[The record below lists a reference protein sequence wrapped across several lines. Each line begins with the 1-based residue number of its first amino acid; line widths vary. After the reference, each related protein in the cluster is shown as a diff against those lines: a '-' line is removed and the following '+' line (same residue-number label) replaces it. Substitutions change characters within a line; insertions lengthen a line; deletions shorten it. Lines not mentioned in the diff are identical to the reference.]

1 MTMSDQTK
9 INTAGPVDP
18 GAAGRAK
25 LYAGLALVTPL
36 LSFLATFGIFTA
48 DQVSSVN
55 GFLTAALGLLGTF
68 GFGLAASKTNKQ
80 VHDGTFDQVANPV
93 DDAFKA
99 IAVIRQ
105 QADDT
110 LNHAVTQAAQ
120 ATQAIQSATAMI
132 PGGFGGVTGA
142 VLPGAVGDLIQWARD
157 NTDGR

>member
-1 MTMSDQTK
+1 MIMSDQTK
-9 INTAGPVDP
+9 INTAGPVDT

-48 DQVSSVN
+48 DQVNSVN

-68 GFGLAASKTNKQ
+68 GFGLAATKTNKQ

-93 DDAFKA
+93 TDAFQA

-110 LNHAVTQAAQ
+110 LNSAVTQAAQ
-120 ATQAIQSATAMI
+120 ATQAIQNATAML
-132 PGGFGGVTGA
+132 PGAAAVSA

-157 NTDGR
+157 NTDGQ